1 MRFGCVIFL
10 VAPLVSAQPP
20 GPPPRPPAPLSDTAA
35 VERGRTQFK
44 SSCGFCH
51 GDDATGNRAPDLV
64 RYELMGHDVN
74 GDLLKPVIRNG
85 RPDKE
90 MPAFPTLSDATIA
103 DIIVFLHKQA
113 YDAMHSNG
121 IPNDY
126 PLAKLLTGN
135 AADGKAYFNGAGG
148 CSGCHSP
155 TGDLAGV
162 AKRYGPVG
170 LQQRFLYPSF
180 GARITAT
187 VTLKDG
193 QKIEGRVV
201 HHDEFEIAITGPDGW
216 FRSWNISEVKAVE
229 IHDPLTAHR
238 ALMEKYSDKNVHDLF
253 AYLETLQ

>member
-1 MRFGCVIFL
+1 MRFACVILLAGF
-10 VAPLVSAQPP
+10 AFAQP
-20 GPPPRPPAPLSDTAA
+20 PPPRPPAPVWDMAA
-35 VERGRTQFK
+35 ITRGKTQFK

-64 RYELMGHDVN
+64 RSALLGHDVN
-74 GDLLKPVIRNG
+74 GELVAPVIKNG
-85 RPDKE
+85 RPDRE

-103 DIIVFLHKQA
+103 DMIAFLHKQA

-148 CSGCHSP
+148 CAGCHSP

-170 LQQRFLYPSF
+170 LQQRFLYPGF

-187 VTLKDG
+187 VTLRDG

-216 FRSWNISEVKAVE
+216 FHSWPLDSGGPVNKVD
-229 IHDPLTAHR
+229 IHDPLTKHR
-238 ALMEKYSDKNVHDLF
+238 ELMEKYTDKDIHNLF
-253 AYLETLQ
+253 AYLVTLQ

>member
-20 GPPPRPPAPLSDTAA
+20 GPPPRPPAPLWDMAA

-64 RYELMGHDVN
+64 RSALMGHDVN
-74 GDLLKPVIRNG
+74 GDLLRPVIRNG

-90 MPAFPTLSDATIA
+90 MPAFTTLSDATIA
-103 DIIVFLHKQA
+103 DIVTFLHKQA

-126 PLAKLLTGN
+126 PLAKLLTGS

-180 GARITAT
+180 GSKITAT

-216 FRSWNISEVKAVE
+216 FRSWNISAVKAVE

-238 ALMEKYSDKNVHDLF
+238 ALMEKYTDKNVHDLF
-253 AYLETLQ
+253 AYLVTLQ